1 MADDVLSHIIKWA
14 DTARTVRTVLL
25 TSSRATPSATLDR
38 FSDYD
43 VIVAVTD
50 ILPFFENREWL
61 KRFGDVLVVYR
72 DPIQDHLGHGRFA
85 YVTQYADGLKI
96 DFTLW
101 PVALLKQIAA
111 ESKLPAELDI
121 GYSVLLDKDHLADQ
135 LQAPTHRAHIPTPP
149 TEAEFQTLVE
159 EFFHESTYVAKH
171 LRRGDLMP
179 LKYNL
184 DQAMKQV
191 NLRRILEWRIEIDHH
206 WSVKP
211 GAYGTGL
218 KNLLK
223 PSTWTEVEQ
232 TYVGP
237 AIEDN
242 WDAMFRTISLF
253 RKIAKE
259 VAAFLEFRYPD
270 ELDQRVVQYLQQV
283 RTAQRPVTRKLTPRS

>member
-1 MADDVLSHIIKWA
+1 MADDVLARIIEWA
-14 DTARTVRTVLL
+14 DTARPVRVVLL

-43 VIVAVTD
+43 VIVVVTD
-50 ILPFFENREWL
+50 VHPFFENREWL
-61 KRFGDVLVVYR
+61 KSFGEVLVVYR
-72 DPIQDHLGHGRFA
+72 DPIHDQLGYGRFS
-85 YVTQYADGLKI
+85 YVTQYADGKKI

-111 ESKLPAELDI
+111 ESKVPWELDI
-121 GYSVLLDKDHLADQ
+121 GYSVLLDKDHLTDQ
-135 LQAPTHRAHIPTPP
+135 LQAPTRKAHIPAPP

-171 LRRGDLMP
+171 LWRGDLMP

-191 NLRRILEWRIEIDHH
+191 NLRRILEWRIEIDQH

-211 GAYGTGL
+211 GAYGKGL
-218 KNLLK
+218 KELLK
-223 PSTWTEVEQ
+223 PSIWKELEQ

-237 AIEDN
+237 MLKDN
-242 WDAMFRTISLF
+242 WDALFRTISLF

-259 VAAFLEFRYPD
+259 VAGFLEFRYPD
-270 ELDQRVVQYLQQV
+270 ELDQRVVRYLQQV
-283 RTAQRPVTRKLTPRS
+283 RTAERRLTRD

>member
-1 MADDVLSHIIKWA
+1 MTDDVLTHIIKWA
-14 DTARTVRTVLL
+14 DTDKTVRAVLL
-25 TSSRATPSATLDR
+25 TSSRAIPSATRDR

-43 VIVAVTD
+43 VTIVVTD

-61 KRFGDVLVVYR
+61 KSFGDVLVVYR
-72 DPIQDHLGHGRFA
+72 DPIHDQLGYERFA
-85 YVTQYADGLKI
+85 YVTQYADGSKI

-101 PVALLKQIAA
+101 PVALLKQIVS
-111 ESKLPAELDI
+111 ESNLPSDLDI

-135 LQAPTHRAHIPTPP
+135 LQAPTHKAHIPAPP

-184 DQAMKQV
+184 DQAMKQL

-211 GAYGTGL
+211 GAYGKGL
-218 KNLLK
+218 KKLLK
-223 PSTWTEVEQ
+223 PSIWAEVEQ

-242 WDAMFRTISLF
+242 WDALFKTISLF

-259 VAAFLEFRYPD
+259 VACFLEFRYPD
-270 ELDQRVVQYLQQV
+270 ELDRRVVQYLQQV
-283 RTAQRPVTRKLTPRS
+283 RTAE